1 VAQRPICGETP
12 PEPLWMCVPRLL
24 GTAEI
29 NKRCDYSQEGEARMA
44 DALNATDPAAQD
56 LALSLDGR
64 ED

>member
-1 VAQRPICGETP
+1 
-12 PEPLWMCVPRLL
+12 MCVPRLL

-64 ED
+64 EE